1 METIADQLV
10 VYDLTSYIPPSLREW
25 LTGQLSSLRDMLI
38 ANGILAPRP
47 TADGS
52 IPESTAVR
60 EARERLT
67 SAQGTLSTQQTQKT
81 QHEEDL
87 TKDYGADDVF
97 RTLKGQCI
105 NLDSG
110 EYNYELC
117 WLDKVQQKSKKGS
130 GNQNMGTF
138 TEFATEMV
146 DEEEKPD
153 GKGLG
158 SGERVV
164 MNYENGSHC
173 WNGPE
178 RSTKVVLGCSEKEEV
193 WRVSEEEKCVYR
205 MEVGTPAV
213 CVDAGAAGQKGKDKK
228 VGERDEL

>member
-1 METIADQLV
+1 
-10 VYDLTSYIPPSLREW
+10 
-25 LTGQLSSLRDMLI
+25 MLI
-38 ANGILAPRP
+38 INGILASRP
-47 TADGS
+47 TSDGS
-52 IPESTAVR
+52 ILESTAVR
-60 EARERLT
+60 EARERLS
-67 SAQGTLSTQQTQKT
+67 SAQNLLNTQNSNKRN
-81 QHEEDL
+81 HEDDL
-87 TKDYGADDVF
+87 TRDYGADDVF

-117 WLDKVQQKSKKGS
+117 WMDKVQQKSKKGS
-130 GNQNMGTF
+130 GSQNMGVF
-138 TEFATEMV
+138 SSFASEMV
-146 DEEEKPD
+146 DEEQKPD

-213 CVDAGAAGQKGKDKK
+213 CVDAAALGGEGKDKEKK

>member
-1 METIADQLV
+1 
-10 VYDLTSYIPPSLREW
+10 
-25 LTGQLSSLRDMLI
+25 MLI
-38 ANGILAPRP
+38 TNGILAPRP
-47 TADGS
+47 TPDGVS
-52 IPESTAVR
+52 ESTAVR

-67 SAQGTLSTQQTQKT
+67 SAQNLLSTQNSNKRN
-81 QHEEDL
+81 HEDDL
-87 TKDYGADDVF
+87 VKDYGADDVF

-117 WLDKVQQKSKKGS
+117 WMEKVQQKSKKGS
-130 GNQNMGTF
+130 GNQNMGVF
-138 TEFATEMV
+138 SGFATEMV
-146 DEEEKPD
+146 DEEQKHD

-213 CVDAGAAGQKGKDKK
+213 CVDAAAVGGMGNQKEKK